1 MPTSAMTDVVFDL
14 LEALLRIVRVSR
26 QGSHLHF
33 LNHKIFTFKA
43 KFC

>member
-1 MPTSAMTDVVFDL
+1 MPTSAMTDMVFDL
-14 LEALLRIVRVSR
+14 LETLLRMVRVLR
-26 QGSHLHF
+26 QESHLHF